1 MYFGHANADLHA
13 LSKIHRHF
21 YWSSPTTQC
30 KISIRTCTHQSC
42 MSPPGGRPAPASVH
56 CGELGKQS
64 PNTHHSGD
72 DRFSSDPVEIAPPSV
87 ASPHTP
93 PTLPKAHMHT
103 PAPMPLNASKKSAL
117 HGGGG
122 GGASSAATL
131 RSTSPGCTV
140 EWMVKKCHLFS
151 IFSLF
156 ISMSGWRCIHC
167 TLVATHDAK

>member
-1 MYFGHANADLHA
+1 MINMYFGHANADLHA

-21 YWSSPTTQC
+21 LLVISNHEC

-42 MSPPGGRPAPASVH
+42 MSPASVH

-72 DRFSSDPVEIAPPSV
+72 DRFSGNPVETAPPSV
-87 ASPHTP
+87 ASPRTP
-93 PTLPKAHMHT
+93 LTLPKAHQHT

-117 HGGGG
+117 HGG

-140 EWMVKKCHLFS
+140 EWMVEKCHLFS

-156 ISMSGWRCIHC
+156 NCIFHVLFPC
-167 TLVATHDAK
+167 PVGDVSIAL